1 MATAVTL
8 ACPICDQP
16 YFFSPAAVSVC
27 PSCGHE
33 VTLAD
38 PAADTPCIA
47 PSRKYLGPLRWMF
60 LAAFICLLFNALVG
74 AVLLVIT
81 FLALLAGR
89 PRPRCGHCGAE
100 LPHARAKSCSCC
112 GASFAFNAR

>member
-16 YFFSPAAVSVC
+16 YFFSPNAVSVC

-38 PAADTPCIA
+38 PAADTPQIT
-47 PSRKYLGPLRWMF
+47 PSRRYLVPLRWMF
-60 LAAFICLLFNALVG
+60 LAALICLLFNALIG
-74 AVLLVIT
+74 AVLVAIT
-81 FLALLAGR
+81 LLALLAGR
-89 PRPRCGHCGAE
+89 PRPRCGNCGAE
-100 LPHARAKSCSCC
+100 FQRAKAKSCPHC
-112 GASFAFNAR
+112 GASFALTVH